1 MNNPIYM
8 IAFIFSQLVFFPSYI
23 KCTKLLTGN
32 ESSRVKK
39 FIRYFL
45 LSPLSAYI
53 LSSFIYTIVG
63 KISPVIRALGGDAV
77 MYIVSFMYL
86 IIYQRIVSKKGNRIL
101 GIYIYIVFFLLQSSF
116 TYIFEN
122 VWFVIFNQI
131 LLTTIIS
138 IVVYR
143 ITKKYIGAID
153 QNKLSMTSEN
163 KTMLIIP
170 FTASAIKLTQ
180 SVVYGILV
188 YNNSGVVSE
197 WLDNFSAYNAVIGN
211 IILIMMICFTSMM
224 FRAMAMQTQLANDAS
239 QYKKL
244 SEQSLLAITRAVEA
258 KDLYTKGHSE
268 RVAKYSEMIA
278 KKMGYSDNDAK
289 TLYIMALMHDVGKI
303 GIPDAI
309 INKPGALTDEEFK
322 IVKSHPVIG
331 ADILKEVDAFEKIS
345 EIALNHHERVDGKGY
360 PNGLT
365 GNEISDEV
373 AIVSVADAYDAMTS
387 QRSYRD
393 IMEQAEVRAEIKKG
407 LAHNSKNSK
416 QKQCWKSSTQTN
428 RMNCIN
434 NCMIKA
440 VRIRLLFSFWA
451 VCKKIQN
458 KKSDI
463 YICRR

>member
-8 IAFIFSQLVFFPSYI
+8 IAFIFSQLVFFLSYI

-63 KISPVIRALGGDAV
+63 KISPVIRALGGDVV

-278 KKMGYSDNDAK
+278 KKMGYSDDDAK

-322 IVKSHPVIG
+322 IIKSHPVIG

-393 IMEQAEVRAEIKKG
+393 IVEQAEVRAEIKKG
-407 LAHNSKNSK
+407 IGTQFKK
-416 QKQCWKSSTQTN
+416 QQAEAMLEIIDADKSYELHQ
-428 RMNCIN
+428 
-434 NCMIKA
+434 
-440 VRIRLLFSFWA
+440 
-451 VCKKIQN
+451 
-458 KKSDI
+458 
-463 YICRR
+463 

>member
-1 MNNPIYM
+1 M

-63 KISPVIRALGGDAV
+63 KISPVIRALGGDVV

-86 IIYQRIVSKKGNRIL
+86 IIYQRIVSKKRNRIL

-278 KKMGYSDNDAK
+278 KKMGYSDDDAK

-322 IVKSHPVIG
+322 IIKSHPVIG

-407 LAHNSKNSK
+407 IGTQFKK
-416 QKQCWKSSTQTN
+416 QQAEAMLEIIDADKSYELHQ
-428 RMNCIN
+428 
-434 NCMIKA
+434 
-440 VRIRLLFSFWA
+440 
-451 VCKKIQN
+451 
-458 KKSDI
+458 
-463 YICRR
+463 

>member
-1 MNNPIYM
+1 M

-278 KKMGYSDNDAK
+278 RKMGYSDDDAK

-387 QRSYRD
+387 RRSYRD
-393 IMEQAEVRAEIKKG
+393 IMGQAEVRAEIKKG
-407 LAHNSKNSK
+407 IGTQFKK
-416 QKQCWKSSTQTN
+416 QQAEAMLEIIDADKSYELHQ
-428 RMNCIN
+428 
-434 NCMIKA
+434 
-440 VRIRLLFSFWA
+440 
-451 VCKKIQN
+451 
-458 KKSDI
+458 
-463 YICRR
+463 

>member
-53 LSSFIYTIVG
+53 LSSFIYAIVG
-63 KISPVIRALGGDAV
+63 KTSPVIRALGGDAV

-278 KKMGYSDNDAK
+278 RKMGYSDDDAK

-322 IVKSHPVIG
+322 IVKSHPVIR

-387 QRSYRD
+387 RRSYRD
-393 IMEQAEVRAEIKKG
+393 IMGQAEVRAEIKKG
-407 LAHNSKNSK
+407 IGTQFKK
-416 QKQCWKSSTQTN
+416 QQAEAMLEIIDTDKSYELHQ
-428 RMNCIN
+428 
-434 NCMIKA
+434 
-440 VRIRLLFSFWA
+440 
-451 VCKKIQN
+451 
-458 KKSDI
+458 
-463 YICRR
+463 